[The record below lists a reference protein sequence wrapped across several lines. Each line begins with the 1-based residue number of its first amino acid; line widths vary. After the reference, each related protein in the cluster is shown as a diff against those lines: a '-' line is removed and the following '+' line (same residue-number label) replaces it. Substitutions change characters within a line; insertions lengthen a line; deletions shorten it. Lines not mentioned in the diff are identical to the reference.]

1 MANRVQYDGK
11 TSVWFYKS
19 TKAALDPFKVPG
31 ETWDGFMLRTMVELR
46 KKNRTMDVDGKT
58 AFGEDDK
65 ITTVWLNK
73 TTVTELNTFRRTNE
87 NWGKFFDRIGAVL
100 KNRKLKTNP
109 ADRPE
114 HKPVEPVDG

>member
-1 MANRVQYDGK
+1 MATQAKYDGK

-19 TKAALDPFKVPG
+19 TKVALDPFKVAG
-31 ETWDGFMLRTMVELR
+31 ETWDGFMLRVMVELR
-46 KKNRTMDVDGKT
+46 KKNRTLDVDGKLD
-58 AFGEDDK
+58 FGEDK

-100 KNRKLKTNP
+100 KNRKLKTNSN
-109 ADRPE
+109 DRP
-114 HKPVEPVDG
+114 PA